1 MREHVRRWLRWPA
14 RPAAPGRRLS
24 RREREQLQQRI
35 VIAVAAVAIVFVLLL
50 LGVGAVYQYLYLPRQ
65 VLVVVN
71 GEEITRQDYWKVRKL
86 ELLNQISQY
95 RQLATLTTGQQSVQY
110 QQLADQ
116 AEQQLP
122 TVEEDPVNESTLDQM
137 IDNLIVVQ
145 RASELGVS
153 VTDAELDEYLTQL
166 FAPGPLASPTPTLG
180 IDPTAAAWATA
191 TATASITPTPT
202 PEPTPASAETPTG
215 TTTPAIEPTVE
226 LQTPAPATPTPA
238 QTPGGAT
245 ETPSPAASPTPT
257 IMPTATLSPGDLRA
271 TATASIGEYQRQVLE
286 RAGMSLTDF
295 RRLFVRPLLTR
306 EKIQRVLEEQIPL
319 RAEQVHAAH
328 ILLAT
333 EDAARSTVEELRGGA
348 DFAEIA
354 RQRSIDST
362 TAPNGGDLG
371 WFPRG
376 YMPEAF
382 DAAAFSLQPGEV
394 SDPVKTEYGW
404 HIVTVLE
411 RENDRP
417 LTVEMLQAL
426 RQRAFNTWLEK
437 QRESSEISWRAGL
450 HPMPTPETPPFMP
463 PPNAPPTP
471 TPTPSP
477 TPTAPAEPT
486 PAASPTP

>member
-1 MREHVRRWLRWPA
+1 MREHVRRRLRWPV

-35 VIAVAAVAIVFVLLL
+35 VVAVTAVAIVFVLLL

-122 TVEEDPVNESTLDQM
+122 TVEGDPVNESTLEQM
-137 IDNLIVVQ
+137 IENLIVVQ
-145 RASELGVS
+145 RAPELGVN

-180 IDPTAAAWATA
+180 VDPTAAAWATA
-191 TATASITPTPT
+191 TATAAVTPTPT

-226 LQTPAPATPTPA
+226 LQTPAPATPPPA
-238 QTPGGAT
+238 

-271 TATASIGEYQRQVLE
+271 TATAGVGEYQRQVLD
-286 RAGMSLTDF
+286 RAGMSLADF

-306 EKIQRVLEEQIPL
+306 EKVQRVLEEQIPL

-333 EDAARSTVEELRGGA
+333 EDAARSTVEELRNGA
-348 DFAEIA
+348 DFAELA

-382 DAAAFSLQPGEV
+382 DDVAFSLQPGEI

-404 HIVTVLE
+404 HIITVLE

-450 HPMPTPETPPFMP
+450 QPPPTPGTPPFMP

-471 TPTPSP
+471 TPVPSP
-477 TPTAPAEPT
+477 TPTTPAAEPT